1 MVVGFICIDGIRGG
15 DGWRKRHVC
24 SLGCVWEVLPTSGG
38 RRVTGS
44 TRISFMEDGTV
55 REEDEE
61 LQPTDCCYA
70 EWSGLCD
77 PAELES

>member
-1 MVVGFICIDGIRGG
+1 
-15 DGWRKRHVC
+15 
-24 SLGCVWEVLPTSGG
+24 
-38 RRVTGS
+38 
-44 TRISFMEDGTV
+44 MEDGTV